1 MGVLNSSRK
10 AMKGFIE
17 KSYSMGQLHG
27 EMKKINDPRRQ
38 NLIETVH
45 LTKAEENK
53 IDTLFVST
61 YGKKIKYDWHRLY
74 QSFTGKFDENYFPE
88 YLFSSVLEPKMN
100 PMDYRYVLDDKL
112 LLPLFCVGVDHVRTP
127 RTYYSVCDGICFDE
141 EKNIVDSVYMPYAPV
156 DILIWPISVI
166 VYYNYSYYYDI
177 TKIAQNKAIWFF
189 FAMCAIAVPLIKI
202 HLSGAGNIGQVI
214 FLTYFCITTLPLVLI
229 LTNNRSYRNL
239 SMVLAVLI
247 STASTKRAGTLALI
261 LGLFIML
268 VVEAHIQGTLN
279 QRWKKYL
286 KIMLLILMGTIIVFY
301 LENAGRIQIL
311 DRFARLGDDG
321 GSGRDVIWSIVLNA
335 YHSSGLV
342 QRLFG
347 HGFQSVYYILR
358 PGGFYRFAHNSYIEY
373 LYDYGTVGLIL
384 LLVFIIALIVSTIDM
399 VRRKAR
405 FAPVMCL
412 LLAISVFLG
421 MFSYFFEESNIIMPV
436 AVAYGVILGLD
447 KKEKNIKD
455 EI

>member
-1 MGVLNSSRK
+1 
-10 AMKGFIE
+10 MKIHI
-17 KSYSMGQLHG
+17 KSVFVRVAFDSMLLSIICK
-27 EMKKINDPRRQ
+27 M
-38 NLIETVH
+38 
-45 LTKAEENK
+45 
-53 IDTLFVST
+53 
-61 YGKKIKYDWHRLY
+61 LY
-74 QSFTGKFDENYFPE
+74 QINQNNVFRMFGYGLQMLVLACCVVQELITFKRKSFDFT
-88 YLFSSVLEPKMN
+88 VAI
-100 PMDYRYVLDDKL
+100 L
-112 LLPLFCVGVDHVRTP
+112 LLLISFESLVAISTH
-127 RTYYSVCDGICFDE
+127 
-141 EKNIVDSVYMPYAPV
+141 SVYMPYAPV

-261 LGLFIML
+261 LGLFIMF

>member
-1 MGVLNSSRK
+1 M
-10 AMKGFIE
+10 MKIHI
-17 KSYSMGQLHG
+17 KSVFVRVAFDSMLLSIICK
-27 EMKKINDPRRQ
+27 M
-38 NLIETVH
+38 
-45 LTKAEENK
+45 
-53 IDTLFVST
+53 
-61 YGKKIKYDWHRLY
+61 LY
-74 QSFTGKFDENYFPE
+74 QINQNNVFRMFGYGLQMLVLACCVVQELITFKRKSFDFT
-88 YLFSSVLEPKMN
+88 VAI
-100 PMDYRYVLDDKL
+100 L
-112 LLPLFCVGVDHVRTP
+112 LLLISFESLVAISTH
-127 RTYYSVCDGICFDE
+127 
-141 EKNIVDSVYMPYAPV
+141 SVYMPYAPV

-286 KIMLLILMGTIIVFY
+286 KIMLLILIGTIMVFY
-301 LENAGRIQIL
+301 LESTGRIQIL

-321 GSGRDVIWSIVLNA
+321 GSGRDVIWLIVLNA

-384 LLVFIIALIVSTIDM
+384 LLVFIIALIVSMSDM

-412 LLAISVFLG
+412 LLVISVFLG

-436 AVAYGVILGLD
+436 AVAYGVILGMD

>member
-1 MGVLNSSRK
+1 
-10 AMKGFIE
+10 
-17 KSYSMGQLHG
+17 
-27 EMKKINDPRRQ
+27 
-38 NLIETVH
+38 
-45 LTKAEENK
+45 
-53 IDTLFVST
+53 
-61 YGKKIKYDWHRLY
+61 
-74 QSFTGKFDENYFPE
+74 
-88 YLFSSVLEPKMN
+88 
-100 PMDYRYVLDDKL
+100 
-112 LLPLFCVGVDHVRTP
+112 
-127 RTYYSVCDGICFDE
+127 
-141 EKNIVDSVYMPYAPV
+141 
-156 DILIWPISVI
+156 
-166 VYYNYSYYYDI
+166 
-177 TKIAQNKAIWFF
+177 
-189 FAMCAIAVPLIKI
+189 
-202 HLSGAGNIGQVI
+202 
-214 FLTYFCITTLPLVLI
+214 
-229 LTNNRSYRNL
+229 
-239 SMVLAVLI
+239 
-247 STASTKRAGTLALI
+247 
-261 LGLFIML
+261 
-268 VVEAHIQGTLN
+268 
-279 QRWKKYL
+279 
-286 KIMLLILMGTIIVFY
+286 MLLILMGTIIVFY

-412 LLAISVFLG
+412 LLVISVFLG

-436 AVAYGVILGLD
+436 AVAYGVILGMD

>member
-1 MGVLNSSRK
+1 MFVRV
-10 AMKGFIE
+10 AFD
-17 KSYSMGQLHG
+17 SMLLSIICK
-27 EMKKINDPRRQ
+27 M
-38 NLIETVH
+38 
-45 LTKAEENK
+45 
-53 IDTLFVST
+53 
-61 YGKKIKYDWHRLY
+61 LY
-74 QSFTGKFDENYFPE
+74 QINQNNVFRMFGYGLQMLVLACCVVQELITFKRKSFDFT
-88 YLFSSVLEPKMN
+88 VAI
-100 PMDYRYVLDDKL
+100 L
-112 LLPLFCVGVDHVRTP
+112 LLLISFESLVAISTH
-127 RTYYSVCDGICFDE
+127 
-141 EKNIVDSVYMPYAPV
+141 SVYMPYAPV

-286 KIMLLILMGTIIVFY
+286 KIMLLILIGTIMVFY
-301 LENAGRIQIL
+301 LESTGRIQIL

-321 GSGRDVIWSIVLNA
+321 GSGRDVIWLIVLNA

-412 LLAISVFLG
+412 LLVISVFLG

-436 AVAYGVILGLD
+436 AVAYGVILGMD

>member
-1 MGVLNSSRK
+1 
-10 AMKGFIE
+10 MKIHI
-17 KSYSMGQLHG
+17 KSVFVRVAFDSMPLSIICK
-27 EMKKINDPRRQ
+27 M
-38 NLIETVH
+38 
-45 LTKAEENK
+45 
-53 IDTLFVST
+53 
-61 YGKKIKYDWHRLY
+61 LY
-74 QSFTGKFDENYFPE
+74 QINQNNVFRMFGYGLQMLVLACCVVQELITFKRKSFDFT
-88 YLFSSVLEPKMN
+88 VAI
-100 PMDYRYVLDDKL
+100 L
-112 LLPLFCVGVDHVRTP
+112 LLLISFESLVAISTH
-127 RTYYSVCDGICFDE
+127 
-141 EKNIVDSVYMPYAPV
+141 SVYMPYAPV

-286 KIMLLILMGTIIVFY
+286 KIMLLILIGTIMVFY
-301 LENAGRIQIL
+301 LESTGRIQIL

-321 GSGRDVIWSIVLNA
+321 GSGRDVIWLIVLNA

-412 LLAISVFLG
+412 LLVISVFLG

-436 AVAYGVILGLD
+436 AVAYGVILGMD

>member
-1 MGVLNSSRK
+1 M
-10 AMKGFIE
+10 MKIHI
-17 KSYSMGQLHG
+17 KSVFVRVAFDSMLLSIICK
-27 EMKKINDPRRQ
+27 M
-38 NLIETVH
+38 
-45 LTKAEENK
+45 
-53 IDTLFVST
+53 
-61 YGKKIKYDWHRLY
+61 LY
-74 QSFTGKFDENYFPE
+74 QINQNNVFRMFGYGLQMLVLACCVVQELITFKRKSFDFT
-88 YLFSSVLEPKMN
+88 VAI
-100 PMDYRYVLDDKL
+100 L
-112 LLPLFCVGVDHVRTP
+112 LLLISFESLVAISTH
-127 RTYYSVCDGICFDE
+127 
-141 EKNIVDSVYMPYAPV
+141 SVYMPYAPV

-286 KIMLLILMGTIIVFY
+286 KIMLLILIGTIMVFY
-301 LENAGRIQIL
+301 LESTGRIQIL

-321 GSGRDVIWSIVLNA
+321 GSGRDVIWLIVLNA

-412 LLAISVFLG
+412 LLVISVFLG

-436 AVAYGVILGLD
+436 AVVYGVILGMD

>member
-1 MGVLNSSRK
+1 M
-10 AMKGFIE
+10 MKIHI
-17 KSYSMGQLHG
+17 KSVFVRVAFDSMLLSIICK
-27 EMKKINDPRRQ
+27 M
-38 NLIETVH
+38 
-45 LTKAEENK
+45 
-53 IDTLFVST
+53 
-61 YGKKIKYDWHRLY
+61 LY
-74 QSFTGKFDENYFPE
+74 QINQNNVFRMFGYGLQMLVLACCVVQELITFKRKSFDFT
-88 YLFSSVLEPKMN
+88 VAI
-100 PMDYRYVLDDKL
+100 L
-112 LLPLFCVGVDHVRTP
+112 LLLISFESLVAISTH
-127 RTYYSVCDGICFDE
+127 
-141 EKNIVDSVYMPYAPV
+141 SVYIPYAPV

-286 KIMLLILMGTIIVFY
+286 KIMLLILIGTIMVFY
-301 LENAGRIQIL
+301 LESTGRIQIL

-321 GSGRDVIWSIVLNA
+321 GSGRDVIWLIVLNA

-412 LLAISVFLG
+412 LLVISVFLG

-436 AVAYGVILGLD
+436 AVAYGVILGMD

>member
-1 MGVLNSSRK
+1 M
-10 AMKGFIE
+10 MKIHI
-17 KSYSMGQLHG
+17 KSVFVRVAFDSMLLSIICK
-27 EMKKINDPRRQ
+27 M
-38 NLIETVH
+38 
-45 LTKAEENK
+45 
-53 IDTLFVST
+53 
-61 YGKKIKYDWHRLY
+61 LY
-74 QSFTGKFDENYFPE
+74 QINQNNVFRMFGYGLQMLVLACCVVQELITFKRKSFDFT
-88 YLFSSVLEPKMN
+88 VAI
-100 PMDYRYVLDDKL
+100 L
-112 LLPLFCVGVDHVRTP
+112 LLLISFESLVAISTH
-127 RTYYSVCDGICFDE
+127 
-141 EKNIVDSVYMPYAPV
+141 SVYMPYAPV

-321 GSGRDVIWSIVLNA
+321 GSGRDVIWLIVLNA

-412 LLAISVFLG
+412 LLVISVFLG

-436 AVAYGVILGLD
+436 AVAYGVILGMD

>member
-1 MGVLNSSRK
+1 M
-10 AMKGFIE
+10 MKIHI
-17 KSYSMGQLHG
+17 KSVFVRVAFDSMLLSIICK
-27 EMKKINDPRRQ
+27 M
-38 NLIETVH
+38 
-45 LTKAEENK
+45 
-53 IDTLFVST
+53 
-61 YGKKIKYDWHRLY
+61 LY
-74 QSFTGKFDENYFPE
+74 QINQNNVFRMFGYGLQMLVLACCVVQELITFKRKSFDFT
-88 YLFSSVLEPKMN
+88 VAI
-100 PMDYRYVLDDKL
+100 L
-112 LLPLFCVGVDHVRTP
+112 LLLISFESLVAISTH
-127 RTYYSVCDGICFDE
+127 
-141 EKNIVDSVYMPYAPV
+141 SVYMPYAPV

-202 HLSGAGNIGQVI
+202 HLSGTGNIGQVI

-286 KIMLLILMGTIIVFY
+286 KIMLLILIGTIMVFY
-301 LENAGRIQIL
+301 LESTGRIQIL

-321 GSGRDVIWSIVLNA
+321 GSGRDVIWLIVLNA

-412 LLAISVFLG
+412 LLVISVFLG

-436 AVAYGVILGLD
+436 AVAYGVILGMD

>member
-1 MGVLNSSRK
+1 
-10 AMKGFIE
+10 MKIHI
-17 KSYSMGQLHG
+17 KSVFVRVAFDSMLLSIICK
-27 EMKKINDPRRQ
+27 M
-38 NLIETVH
+38 
-45 LTKAEENK
+45 
-53 IDTLFVST
+53 
-61 YGKKIKYDWHRLY
+61 LY
-74 QSFTGKFDENYFPE
+74 QINQNNVFRMFGYGLQMLVLACCVVQELITFKRKSFDFT
-88 YLFSSVLEPKMN
+88 VAI
-100 PMDYRYVLDDKL
+100 L
-112 LLPLFCVGVDHVRTP
+112 LLLISLESLVAISTH
-127 RTYYSVCDGICFDE
+127 
-141 EKNIVDSVYMPYAPV
+141 SVYMPYAPV

-321 GSGRDVIWSIVLNA
+321 GSGRNVIWLIVLNA

-412 LLAISVFLG
+412 LLVISVFLG

-436 AVAYGVILGLD
+436 AVAYGVILGMD

>member
-1 MGVLNSSRK
+1 M
-10 AMKGFIE
+10 MKIHI
-17 KSYSMGQLHG
+17 KSVFVRVAFDSMLLSIICK
-27 EMKKINDPRRQ
+27 M
-38 NLIETVH
+38 
-45 LTKAEENK
+45 
-53 IDTLFVST
+53 
-61 YGKKIKYDWHRLY
+61 LY
-74 QSFTGKFDENYFPE
+74 QINQNNVFRMFGYGLQMLVLACCVVQELITFKRKSFDFT
-88 YLFSSVLEPKMN
+88 VAI
-100 PMDYRYVLDDKL
+100 L
-112 LLPLFCVGVDHVRTP
+112 LLLISFESLVAISTH
-127 RTYYSVCDGICFDE
+127 
-141 EKNIVDSVYMPYAPV
+141 SVYMPYAPV

-286 KIMLLILMGTIIVFY
+286 KIMLLILIGTIMVFY
-301 LENAGRIQIL
+301 LESTGRIQIL

-321 GSGRDVIWSIVLNA
+321 GSGRDVIWLIVLNA

-412 LLAISVFLG
+412 LLVISVFLG

-436 AVAYGVILGLD
+436 AVAYGVILGMD

>member
-1 MGVLNSSRK
+1 
-10 AMKGFIE
+10 MKIHI
-17 KSYSMGQLHG
+17 KSVFVRVAFDSMLLSIICK
-27 EMKKINDPRRQ
+27 M
-38 NLIETVH
+38 
-45 LTKAEENK
+45 
-53 IDTLFVST
+53 
-61 YGKKIKYDWHRLY
+61 LY
-74 QSFTGKFDENYFPE
+74 QINQNNVFRMVGYGLQMLVLAYCVVQELITFKRKSFDFT
-88 YLFSSVLEPKMN
+88 VAI
-100 PMDYRYVLDDKL
+100 L
-112 LLPLFCVGVDHVRTP
+112 LLLIFFECLVAISTH
-127 RTYYSVCDGICFDE
+127 
-141 EKNIVDSVYMPYAPV
+141 SVYMPYAPV

-177 TKIAQNKAIWFF
+177 TKIAQNKASWFF

-214 FLTYFCITTLPLVLI
+214 FPTYFCITTLPLVLI

-261 LGLFIML
+261 LGLFVMF

-286 KIMLLILMGTIIVFY
+286 KIMLLILIGTIMVFY
-301 LENAGRIQIL
+301 LESTGRIQIL

-335 YHSSGLV
+335 YHSSSLV

-373 LYDYGTVGLIL
+373 LYDYGIVGLIL
-384 LLVFIIALIVSTIDM
+384 LLVFVIALIVSTIDM

-412 LLAISVFLG
+412 LLIISVFWEC
-421 MFSYFFEESNIIMPV
+421 S
-436 AVAYGVILGLD
+436 VIFL
-447 KKEKNIKD
+447 KNQT
-455 EI
+455 

>member
-1 MGVLNSSRK
+1 M
-10 AMKGFIE
+10 MKIHI
-17 KSYSMGQLHG
+17 KSVFVRVAFDSMLLSIICK
-27 EMKKINDPRRQ
+27 M
-38 NLIETVH
+38 
-45 LTKAEENK
+45 
-53 IDTLFVST
+53 
-61 YGKKIKYDWHRLY
+61 LY
-74 QSFTGKFDENYFPE
+74 QINQNNVFRMFGYGLQMLVLACCVVQELITFKRKSFDFT
-88 YLFSSVLEPKMN
+88 VAI
-100 PMDYRYVLDDKL
+100 L
-112 LLPLFCVGVDHVRTP
+112 LLLISFESLVAISTH
-127 RTYYSVCDGICFDE
+127 
-141 EKNIVDSVYMPYAPV
+141 SVYMPYAPV

-286 KIMLLILMGTIIVFY
+286 KIMLLILIGTIMVFY
-301 LENAGRIQIL
+301 LESTGRIQIL

-321 GSGRDVIWSIVLNA
+321 GSGRDVIWLIVLNA

-384 LLVFIIALIVSTIDM
+384 LFVVIIALIVSTIDM

-412 LLAISVFLG
+412 LLVISVFLG

-436 AVAYGVILGLD
+436 AVAYGVILGMD

>member
-1 MGVLNSSRK
+1 M
-10 AMKGFIE
+10 MKIHI
-17 KSYSMGQLHG
+17 KSVFVRVAFDSMLLSIICK
-27 EMKKINDPRRQ
+27 M
-38 NLIETVH
+38 
-45 LTKAEENK
+45 
-53 IDTLFVST
+53 
-61 YGKKIKYDWHRLY
+61 LY
-74 QSFTGKFDENYFPE
+74 QINQNNVFRMFGYGLQMLVLACCVVQELITFKRKSFDFT
-88 YLFSSVLEPKMN
+88 VAI
-100 PMDYRYVLDDKL
+100 L
-112 LLPLFCVGVDHVRTP
+112 LLLISFESLVAISTH
-127 RTYYSVCDGICFDE
+127 
-141 EKNIVDSVYMPYAPV
+141 SVYMPYAPV

-321 GSGRDVIWSIVLNA
+321 GSGRDVIWLIVLNA

-412 LLAISVFLG
+412 LLVISVFLG

>member
-1 MGVLNSSRK
+1 
-10 AMKGFIE
+10 MKIHI
-17 KSYSMGQLHG
+17 KSVFVRVAFDSMLLSIICK
-27 EMKKINDPRRQ
+27 M
-38 NLIETVH
+38 
-45 LTKAEENK
+45 
-53 IDTLFVST
+53 
-61 YGKKIKYDWHRLY
+61 LY
-74 QSFTGKFDENYFPE
+74 QINQNNVFRMFGYGLQMLVLACCVVQELITFKRKSFDFT
-88 YLFSSVLEPKMN
+88 VAI
-100 PMDYRYVLDDKL
+100 L
-112 LLPLFCVGVDHVRTP
+112 LLLISFESLVAISTH
-127 RTYYSVCDGICFDE
+127 
-141 EKNIVDSVYMPYAPV
+141 SVYMPYAPV

-384 LLVFIIALIVSTIDM
+384 LLVLIIALIVSTIDM

-412 LLAISVFLG
+412 LLVISVFLG

-436 AVAYGVILGLD
+436 AVAYGVILGMD

>member
-1 MGVLNSSRK
+1 
-10 AMKGFIE
+10 MKIHI
-17 KSYSMGQLHG
+17 KSVFVRVAFDSMLLSIICK
-27 EMKKINDPRRQ
+27 M
-38 NLIETVH
+38 
-45 LTKAEENK
+45 
-53 IDTLFVST
+53 
-61 YGKKIKYDWHRLY
+61 LY
-74 QSFTGKFDENYFPE
+74 QINQNNVFRMFGYGLQMLVLACCVVQELITFKRKSFDFT
-88 YLFSSVLEPKMN
+88 VAI
-100 PMDYRYVLDDKL
+100 L
-112 LLPLFCVGVDHVRTP
+112 LLLISFESLVAISTH
-127 RTYYSVCDGICFDE
+127 
-141 EKNIVDSVYMPYAPV
+141 SVYMPYAPV

-286 KIMLLILMGTIIVFY
+286 KIMLLILIGTIMVFY
-301 LENAGRIQIL
+301 LESTGRIQIL

-321 GSGRDVIWSIVLNA
+321 GSGRDVIWLIVLNA

-384 LLVFIIALIVSTIDM
+384 LLVFIIALIVSTIHM

-412 LLAISVFLG
+412 LLVISVFLG

-436 AVAYGVILGLD
+436 AVAYGVILGMD

>member
-1 MGVLNSSRK
+1 
-10 AMKGFIE
+10 MKIHI
-17 KSYSMGQLHG
+17 KSVFVRVEFDSMLLSIICK
-27 EMKKINDPRRQ
+27 M
-38 NLIETVH
+38 
-45 LTKAEENK
+45 
-53 IDTLFVST
+53 
-61 YGKKIKYDWHRLY
+61 LY
-74 QSFTGKFDENYFPE
+74 QINQNNVFRMFGYGLQMLVLACCVVQELITFKRKSFDFT
-88 YLFSSVLEPKMN
+88 VAI
-100 PMDYRYVLDDKL
+100 L
-112 LLPLFCVGVDHVRTP
+112 LLLISFESLVAISTH
-127 RTYYSVCDGICFDE
+127 
-141 EKNIVDSVYMPYAPV
+141 SVYMPYAPV

-286 KIMLLILMGTIIVFY
+286 KIMLLILIGTIMVFY
-301 LENAGRIQIL
+301 LESTGRIQIL

-321 GSGRDVIWSIVLNA
+321 GSGRDVIWLIVLNA

-412 LLAISVFLG
+412 LLVISVFLG

-436 AVAYGVILGLD
+436 AVAYGVILGMD

>member
-1 MGVLNSSRK
+1 M
-10 AMKGFIE
+10 MKIHI
-17 KSYSMGQLHG
+17 KSVFVRVAFDSMLLSIICK
-27 EMKKINDPRRQ
+27 M
-38 NLIETVH
+38 
-45 LTKAEENK
+45 
-53 IDTLFVST
+53 
-61 YGKKIKYDWHRLY
+61 LY
-74 QSFTGKFDENYFPE
+74 QINQNNVFRMFGYGLQMLVLACCVVQELITFKRKSFDFT
-88 YLFSSVLEPKMN
+88 VAI
-100 PMDYRYVLDDKL
+100 L
-112 LLPLFCVGVDHVRTP
+112 LLLISFESLVAISTH
-127 RTYYSVCDGICFDE
+127 
-141 EKNIVDSVYMPYAPV
+141 SVYMPYAPV

-321 GSGRDVIWSIVLNA
+321 GSGRDVIWLIVLNA

-412 LLAISVFLG
+412 LLVISAFLG

-436 AVAYGVILGLD
+436 AVAYGVILGMD

>member
-1 MGVLNSSRK
+1 
-10 AMKGFIE
+10 MKIHI
-17 KSYSMGQLHG
+17 KSVFVRVAFDSMLLSIICK
-27 EMKKINDPRRQ
+27 M
-38 NLIETVH
+38 
-45 LTKAEENK
+45 
-53 IDTLFVST
+53 
-61 YGKKIKYDWHRLY
+61 LY
-74 QSFTGKFDENYFPE
+74 QINQNNVFRMFGYGLQMLVLACCVVQELITFKRKSFDFT
-88 YLFSSVLEPKMN
+88 VAI
-100 PMDYRYVLDDKL
+100 L
-112 LLPLFCVGVDHVRTP
+112 LLLISFESLVAISTH
-127 RTYYSVCDGICFDE
+127 
-141 EKNIVDSVYMPYAPV
+141 SVYMPYAPV

-286 KIMLLILMGTIIVFY
+286 KIMLLILIGTIMVFY
-301 LENAGRIQIL
+301 LESTGRIQIL

-321 GSGRDVIWSIVLNA
+321 GSGRDVIWLIVLNA

-412 LLAISVFLG
+412 LLVISVFLG

>member
-1 MGVLNSSRK
+1 
-10 AMKGFIE
+10 
-17 KSYSMGQLHG
+17 
-27 EMKKINDPRRQ
+27 
-38 NLIETVH
+38 
-45 LTKAEENK
+45 
-53 IDTLFVST
+53 
-61 YGKKIKYDWHRLY
+61 
-74 QSFTGKFDENYFPE
+74 
-88 YLFSSVLEPKMN
+88 
-100 PMDYRYVLDDKL
+100 
-112 LLPLFCVGVDHVRTP
+112 
-127 RTYYSVCDGICFDE
+127 
-141 EKNIVDSVYMPYAPV
+141 
-156 DILIWPISVI
+156 
-166 VYYNYSYYYDI
+166 
-177 TKIAQNKAIWFF
+177 
-189 FAMCAIAVPLIKI
+189 MCAIAVPLIKI

-214 FLTYFCITTLPLVLI
+214 FPTYFCITTLPLVLI

-261 LGLFIML
+261 LGLFVMF

-286 KIMLLILMGTIIVFY
+286 KIMLLILIGTIMVFY
-301 LENAGRIQIL
+301 LESTGRIQIL

-335 YHSSGLV
+335 YHSSSLV

-373 LYDYGTVGLIL
+373 LYDYGIVGLIL

-412 LLAISVFLG
+412 LLVISVFLG

-436 AVAYGVILGLD
+436 AVAYGVILGMD

>member
-1 MGVLNSSRK
+1 M
-10 AMKGFIE
+10 MKIHI
-17 KSYSMGQLHG
+17 KSVCVRVAFDSMLLSIICK
-27 EMKKINDPRRQ
+27 M
-38 NLIETVH
+38 
-45 LTKAEENK
+45 
-53 IDTLFVST
+53 
-61 YGKKIKYDWHRLY
+61 LY
-74 QSFTGKFDENYFPE
+74 QINQNNVFRMFGYGLQMLVLACCVVQELITFKRKSFDFT
-88 YLFSSVLEPKMN
+88 VAI
-100 PMDYRYVLDDKL
+100 L
-112 LLPLFCVGVDHVRTP
+112 LLLISFESLVAISTH
-127 RTYYSVCDGICFDE
+127 
-141 EKNIVDSVYMPYAPV
+141 SVYMPYAPV

-229 LTNNRSYRNL
+229 LTNNRSCRNL
-239 SMVLAVLI
+239 CVVLTVLI

-261 LGLFIML
+261 LGLFVMF

-286 KIMLLILMGTIIVFY
+286 KIMLLILIGTIMVFY
-301 LENAGRIQIL
+301 LESTGRIQIL

-412 LLAISVFLG
+412 LLVISVFLG

>member
-1 MGVLNSSRK
+1 M
-10 AMKGFIE
+10 MKIHI
-17 KSYSMGQLHG
+17 KSVFVRVAFDSMLLSIICK
-27 EMKKINDPRRQ
+27 M
-38 NLIETVH
+38 
-45 LTKAEENK
+45 
-53 IDTLFVST
+53 
-61 YGKKIKYDWHRLY
+61 LY
-74 QSFTGKFDENYFPE
+74 QINQNNVFRMFGYGLQMLVLACCVVQELITFKRKSFDFT
-88 YLFSSVLEPKMN
+88 VAI
-100 PMDYRYVLDDKL
+100 L
-112 LLPLFCVGVDHVRTP
+112 LLLISFESLVAISTH
-127 RTYYSVCDGICFDE
+127 
-141 EKNIVDSVYMPYAPV
+141 SVYMPYAPV

-202 HLSGAGNIGQVI
+202 HLSGAGNIGRVI

-321 GSGRDVIWSIVLNA
+321 GSGRNVIWLIVLNA

-412 LLAISVFLG
+412 LLVISVFLG

-436 AVAYGVILGLD
+436 AVAYGVILGMD

>member
-1 MGVLNSSRK
+1 MC
-10 AMKGFIE
+10 
-17 KSYSMGQLHG
+17 Y
-27 EMKKINDPRRQ
+27 
-38 NLIETVH
+38 
-45 LTKAEENK
+45 
-53 IDTLFVST
+53 
-61 YGKKIKYDWHRLY
+61 
-74 QSFTGKFDENYFPE
+74 
-88 YLFSSVLEPKMN
+88 
-100 PMDYRYVLDDKL
+100 
-112 LLPLFCVGVDHVRTP
+112 C
-127 RTYYSVCDGICFDE
+127 
-141 EKNIVDSVYMPYAPV
+141 DSVNYNTSIWSWKYWSGYFS
-156 DILIWPISVI
+156 DIFL
-166 VYYNYSYYYDI
+166 YYYTSISFDFY
-177 TKIAQNKAIWFF
+177 KQPFQPKS
-189 FAMCAIAVPLIKI
+189 KY
-202 HLSGAGNIGQVI
+202 GA
-214 FLTYFCITTLPLVLI
+214 
-229 LTNNRSYRNL
+229 
-239 SMVLAVLI
+239 AVLI
-247 STASTKRAGTLALI
+247 STASTKRAGTLAQI
-261 LGLFIML
+261 LGLFIMF

-286 KIMLLILMGTIIVFY
+286 KIMLLILMGTIMVFY

-335 YHSSGLV
+335 YHSSSLV

-384 LLVFIIALIVSTIDM
+384 LFVFVIALIVSTTDM

-412 LLAISVFLG
+412 LLVISVFWG

-436 AVAYGVILGLD
+436 AVAYCVILGLD
-447 KKEKNIKD
+447 KKEKSIKD

>member
-1 MGVLNSSRK
+1 MRILLVN
-10 AMKGFIE
+10 
-17 KSYSMGQLHG
+17 
-27 EMKKINDPRRQ
+27 
-38 NLIETVH
+38 
-45 LTKAEENK
+45 
-53 IDTLFVST
+53 
-61 YGKKIKYDWHRLY
+61 
-74 QSFTGKFDENYFPE
+74 
-88 YLFSSVLEPKMN
+88 
-100 PMDYRYVLDDKL
+100 YRYFISGGPEKYMFNIKKMLEDNGHEVIPFSIHSNKNVETEYSKYFVEPIGSRDATYFEECKK
-112 LLPLFCVGVDHVRTP
+112 TP
-127 RTYYSVCDGICFDE
+127 KVIWQMLTRSIYSTEV
-141 EKNIVDSVYMPYAPV
+141 EKAIKKEIKDVKPDLVYMPYAPV

-229 LTNNRSYRNL
+229 LTNNRSCRNL
-239 SMVLAVLI
+239 CVVLTVLI

-261 LGLFIML
+261 LGLFVMF

-286 KIMLLILMGTIIVFY
+286 KIMLLILIGTIMVFY
-301 LENAGRIQIL
+301 LESTGRIQIL

-412 LLAISVFLG
+412 LLVISVFLG

>member
-1 MGVLNSSRK
+1 M
-10 AMKGFIE
+10 MKIHI
-17 KSYSMGQLHG
+17 KSVFVRVAFDSMLLSIICK
-27 EMKKINDPRRQ
+27 M
-38 NLIETVH
+38 
-45 LTKAEENK
+45 
-53 IDTLFVST
+53 
-61 YGKKIKYDWHRLY
+61 LY
-74 QSFTGKFDENYFPE
+74 QINQNNVFRMFGYGLQMLVLACCVVQELITFKRKSFDFT
-88 YLFSSVLEPKMN
+88 VAI
-100 PMDYRYVLDDKL
+100 L
-112 LLPLFCVGVDHVRTP
+112 LLLISFESLVAISTH
-127 RTYYSVCDGICFDE
+127 
-141 EKNIVDSVYMPYAPV
+141 SVYMPYAPV

-229 LTNNRSYRNL
+229 LTNNLSYRNL

-286 KIMLLILMGTIIVFY
+286 KIMLLILIGTIMVFY
-301 LENAGRIQIL
+301 LESTGRIQIL

-321 GSGRDVIWSIVLNA
+321 GSGRDVIWLIVLNA

-412 LLAISVFLG
+412 LLVISVFLG

-436 AVAYGVILGLD
+436 AVAYGVILGMD

>member
-1 MGVLNSSRK
+1 
-10 AMKGFIE
+10 MKIHI
-17 KSYSMGQLHG
+17 KSVFVRVAFDSMLLSIICK
-27 EMKKINDPRRQ
+27 M
-38 NLIETVH
+38 
-45 LTKAEENK
+45 
-53 IDTLFVST
+53 
-61 YGKKIKYDWHRLY
+61 LY
-74 QSFTGKFDENYFPE
+74 QINQNNVFRMFGYGLQMLVLACCVVQELITFKRKSFDFT
-88 YLFSSVLEPKMN
+88 VAI
-100 PMDYRYVLDDKL
+100 L
-112 LLPLFCVGVDHVRTP
+112 LLLISFESLVAISTH
-127 RTYYSVCDGICFDE
+127 
-141 EKNIVDSVYMPYAPV
+141 SVYMPYAPV

-261 LGLFIML
+261 LGLFVMF

-412 LLAISVFLG
+412 LLVISVFLG

>member
-1 MGVLNSSRK
+1 M
-10 AMKGFIE
+10 MKIHI
-17 KSYSMGQLHG
+17 KSVFVRVAFDSMLLSIICK
-27 EMKKINDPRRQ
+27 M
-38 NLIETVH
+38 
-45 LTKAEENK
+45 
-53 IDTLFVST
+53 
-61 YGKKIKYDWHRLY
+61 LY
-74 QSFTGKFDENYFPE
+74 QINQNNVFRMFGYGLQMLVLACCVVQELITFKRKSFDFT
-88 YLFSSVLEPKMN
+88 VAI
-100 PMDYRYVLDDKL
+100 L
-112 LLPLFCVGVDHVRTP
+112 LLLISFESLVAISTH
-127 RTYYSVCDGICFDE
+127 
-141 EKNIVDSVYMPYAPV
+141 SVYMPYAPV

-286 KIMLLILMGTIIVFY
+286 KIMLLILIGTIMVFY
-301 LENAGRIQIL
+301 LESTGRIQIL

-321 GSGRDVIWSIVLNA
+321 GSGRDVIWLIVLNA

-412 LLAISVFLG
+412 LLVISVFWG

-436 AVAYGVILGLD
+436 AVAYGVILGMD

>member
-1 MGVLNSSRK
+1 M
-10 AMKGFIE
+10 MKIHI
-17 KSYSMGQLHG
+17 KSVFVRVAFDSMLLSIICK
-27 EMKKINDPRRQ
+27 M
-38 NLIETVH
+38 
-45 LTKAEENK
+45 
-53 IDTLFVST
+53 
-61 YGKKIKYDWHRLY
+61 LY
-74 QSFTGKFDENYFPE
+74 QINQNNVFRMFGYGLQMLVLACCVVQELITFKRKSFDFT
-88 YLFSSVLEPKMN
+88 VAI
-100 PMDYRYVLDDKL
+100 L
-112 LLPLFCVGVDHVRTP
+112 LLLISFESLVAISTH
-127 RTYYSVCDGICFDE
+127 
-141 EKNIVDSVYMPYAPV
+141 SVYMPYAPV

-286 KIMLLILMGTIIVFY
+286 KIMLLILIGTIMVFY
-301 LENAGRIQIL
+301 LESTGRIWIL

-321 GSGRDVIWSIVLNA
+321 GSGRDVIWLIVLNA

-412 LLAISVFLG
+412 LLVISVFLG

-436 AVAYGVILGLD
+436 AVAYGVILGMD

>member
-1 MGVLNSSRK
+1 M
-10 AMKGFIE
+10 MKIHI
-17 KSYSMGQLHG
+17 KSVFVRVAFDSMLLSIICK
-27 EMKKINDPRRQ
+27 M
-38 NLIETVH
+38 
-45 LTKAEENK
+45 
-53 IDTLFVST
+53 
-61 YGKKIKYDWHRLY
+61 LY
-74 QSFTGKFDENYFPE
+74 QINQNNVFRMFGYGLQMLVLACCVVQELITFKRKSFDFT
-88 YLFSSVLEPKMN
+88 VAI
-100 PMDYRYVLDDKL
+100 L
-112 LLPLFCVGVDHVRTP
+112 LLLISFESLVAISTH
-127 RTYYSVCDGICFDE
+127 
-141 EKNIVDSVYMPYAPV
+141 SVYMPYAPV

-286 KIMLLILMGTIIVFY
+286 KIMLLILIGTIMVFY
-301 LENAGRIQIL
+301 LESTGRIQIL

-321 GSGRDVIWSIVLNA
+321 GSGRDVIWLIVLNA

-412 LLAISVFLG
+412 LLVISVFLG

-436 AVAYGVILGLD
+436 AVAYGVILGMD
-447 KKEKNIKD
+447 KPEKNIKD

>member
-1 MGVLNSSRK
+1 
-10 AMKGFIE
+10 MKIHI
-17 KSYSMGQLHG
+17 KSVFVRVAFDSMLLSIICK
-27 EMKKINDPRRQ
+27 M
-38 NLIETVH
+38 
-45 LTKAEENK
+45 
-53 IDTLFVST
+53 
-61 YGKKIKYDWHRLY
+61 LY
-74 QSFTGKFDENYFPE
+74 QINQNNVFRMFGYGLQMLVLACCVVQELITFKRKSFDFT
-88 YLFSSVLEPKMN
+88 VAI
-100 PMDYRYVLDDKL
+100 L
-112 LLPLFCVGVDHVRTP
+112 LLLISFESLVAISTH
-127 RTYYSVCDGICFDE
+127 
-141 EKNIVDSVYMPYAPV
+141 SVYMPYAPV

-286 KIMLLILMGTIIVFY
+286 KIMLLILIGTIMVFY
-301 LENAGRIQIL
+301 LESTGRIQIL

-321 GSGRDVIWSIVLNA
+321 GSGRDVIWLIVLNA

-412 LLAISVFLG
+412 LLVISVFLG
-421 MFSYFFEESNIIMPV
+421 MFSYFFEESNSMYFINVSLIIP
-436 AVAYGVILGLD
+436 Y
-447 KKEKNIKD
+447 
-455 EI
+455 

>member
-1 MGVLNSSRK
+1 
-10 AMKGFIE
+10 MKIHI
-17 KSYSMGQLHG
+17 KSVFVRVAFDSMLLSIICK
-27 EMKKINDPRRQ
+27 M
-38 NLIETVH
+38 
-45 LTKAEENK
+45 
-53 IDTLFVST
+53 
-61 YGKKIKYDWHRLY
+61 LY
-74 QSFTGKFDENYFPE
+74 QINQNNVFRMFGYGLQMLVLACCVVQELITFKRKSFDFT
-88 YLFSSVLEPKMN
+88 VAI
-100 PMDYRYVLDDKL
+100 L
-112 LLPLFCVGVDHVRTP
+112 LLLISFESLVAISTH
-127 RTYYSVCDGICFDE
+127 
-141 EKNIVDSVYMPYAPV
+141 SVYMPYAPV

-321 GSGRDVIWSIVLNA
+321 GSGRNVIWLIVLNA

-412 LLAISVFLG
+412 LLVISVFLG

-436 AVAYGVILGLD
+436 AVAYGVILGMD